1 MLEGFIFWSAAA
13 APLVEEPVSKM
24 PSITGELRATLEG
37 VGVDATGRVSPTV
50 EYWIT
55 VPAGKFVMGS
65 RADNP
70 LASDDERPQ
79 HTVELTYDFQIAR
92 YPVTNAEFEKFVKAT
107 GFSPKAVKPDLP
119 DHPVVNVSWND
130 AQAYCKWL
138 TGQLRAE
145 GALKGD
151 EVVRLPTE
159 AEWEKA
165 ARGEYGR
172 EWPWGDEWDPARCNN
187 AETGPKTTTPVGQ
200 YSPLGGD
207 SPYGVADMVG
217 NVWEWCA
224 DWYDGGLYQT
234 RASREQAERDPKG
247 PEQGAARVVRGGSY
261 FVNRRRCRSACRNG
275 GEPVNFVGFV
285 GFRVARSP

>member
-1 MLEGFIFWSAAA
+1 LSPAA
-13 APLVEEPVSKM
+13 
-24 PSITGELRATLEG
+24 
-37 VGVDATGRVSPTV
+37 

-55 VPAGKFVMGS
+55 IPAGKFVMGS

-70 LASDDERPQ
+70 LADDDERPQ
-79 HTVELTYDFQIAR
+79 HAVELTYGFQIAR
-92 YPVTNAEFEKFVKAT
+92 FPVTNAEFEKFVIAT
-107 GFSPKAVKPDLP
+107 GSPSKAVKPDLP

-130 AQAYCKWL
+130 TQAYCKWL

-172 EWPWGDEWDPARCNN
+172 EWPWGDEWDPAKCNN

-200 YSPLGGD
+200 YSPHGD

-217 NVWEWCA
+217 NAVPQQERA
-224 DWYDGGLYQT
+224 GQLQRQHRLPGGALHI
-234 RASREQAERDPKG
+234 
-247 PEQGAARVVRGGSY
+247 
-261 FVNRRRCRSACRNG
+261 FN
-275 GEPVNFVGFV
+275 VG
-285 GFRVARSP
+285 R